1 MGDATARHGSAGNLA
16 IPFDFPAAYCNPAR
30 FAEEHE
36 LLALALG
43 GAMEKRT
50 LPLTCET

>member
-1 MGDATARHGSAGNLA
+1 MTRPSSARNLA
-16 IPFDFPAAYCNPAR
+16 IPFDFPATNCDR

-50 LPLTCET
+50 LPLTCEA